1 MSGRRTGAIVAGV
14 VALGLLLATV
24 AHLAPIQQA
33 WAQAT
38 TRTYILQNAATAN
51 GAGAVAH
58 AAGFSLAT
66 VQIVI
71 PAGSS
76 PIFTI
81 QFEQSLNDIHYV
93 ATLCMPHVAGMWHNG
108 VSVTPALAAAA
119 VPPSLF
125 WRCNIAGAQWFRARL
140 LNYTGGTPAGTVTV
154 TTILTSPDVLLIP

>member
-1 MSGRRTGAIVAGV
+1 MSWRRTGAAIVAGV

-24 AHLAPIQQA
+24 AFLAPIQQA

-71 PAGSS
+71 PTGSS

-81 QFEQSLNDIHYV
+81 QFEQSLNDTHYV

-108 VSVTPALAAAA
+108 VSVTPATAGTA
-119 VPPSLF
+119 SLL
-125 WRCNIAGAQWFRARL
+125 WRCNISGAQWFRARL
-140 LNYTGGTPAGTVTV
+140 LNYTGGSPAGTVTV